1 MGGND
6 KDNDGK
12 IEIEINSVDDSSDEN
27 LENDQQSENNVWE
40 LDEADDL
47 LEEQVADLGG
57 DMEFETDDE
66 EEDENNWKTMYEK
79 KKADIGKLKEHLLR
93 LAADFDNFRKRA
105 AKEKD
110 DLVKSCNDALLLE
123 ILPIKDD
130 LERAIE
136 VSQEK
141 HEFSTLLEGIEL
153 VLSNFNKVLEKN
165 GLIEISAVGEKF
177 DPNLHDALTRVE
189 STEMDDN
196 TVVQEYK
203 KGYMLNDKLLRPAQV
218 VVSLNPDDEN
228 KK

>member
-6 KDNDGK
+6 NDNDSK
-12 IEIEINSVDDSSDEN
+12 IDIEIDSSDDSSEESLQD
-27 LENDQQSENNVWE
+27 DQQQESNVWE
-40 LDEADDL
+40 LDESDDL

-57 DMEFETDDE
+57 DMELET
-66 EEDENNWKTMYEK
+66 EDEDEGEGDWKTLYEK
-79 KKADIGKLKEHLLR
+79 KKADLGKLRDHLLR

-105 AKEKD
+105 AKEKE

-123 ILPIKDD
+123 VLPIKDD

-136 VSQEK
+136 VSQET
-141 HEFSTLLEGIEL
+141 HEFSNLLEGIEL

-165 GLIEISAVGEKF
+165 GIIEISSVGQKF

-189 STEMDDN
+189 SAETEDN

-218 VVSLNPDDEN
+218 VVSLNPDNEDE
-228 KK
+228 K